1 MGLAAIAILILITAA
16 VILVVVRLVNANDR
30 SFRTAFVVS
39 ILFVAAKLLFYSFIV
54 SGLISNII
62 HVIVL
67 ILLVRHFYRDKW
79 LSVCI
84 VLTILAIIF
93 SKYY

>member
-1 MGLAAIAILILITAA
+1 MGLAAIAISIFVTAA
-16 VILVVVRLVNANDR
+16 AILVVVRLINANDR

-39 ILFVAAKLLFYSFIV
+39 IFFIAAKLLVYSFV
-54 SGLISNII
+54 AGGLLGNVI

-67 ILLVRHFYRDKW
+67 ILIVRHFYRDRW

-84 VLTILAIIF
+84 VLTVLAILF
-93 SKYY
+93 NKYY